1 MLMSEE
7 KHETEALPE
16 PSDNSA
22 DRPREIVTQKE
33 SPPAQQEIPVVTP
46 RRKHAAS
53 QEEQLRKRTMS
64 AGPTTLIGLGILL
77 LFALGVVLW
86 IVFVPIQAAVHAQAE
101 VLFKNKR
108 QTVQH
113 LEGGIV
119 SQILIHDGD
128 TVKNGQPLIILE
140 DKQVQPIVAMIEEQS
155 AAERATIAR
164 LDAES
169 KDLPAMQIPPQADR
183 YFRDEQRLFGARR
196 EAYQNQVQLI
206 RIQISQIQESI
217 KGQRERLSFKTQEI
231 SSLRE
236 QLEAN
241 QTLLKDGYVTK
252 TIVLD
257 IQRQLAAHTGE
268 REALLASI
276 AADKRRI
283 TELEQRILTLKSERI
298 QNAASELKQSVLRR
312 IDQMER
318 VRPMRDTLERQ
329 IIRAPVSGKV
339 VALKVST
346 IGGIIMPR
354 ETLMEIAPTGGNLM
368 LEARIELRDISE
380 VKVGQRCEI
389 MITGYDSRKVQPLR
403 GTVTYVSADRIIPS
417 TPAEGQQPYYTAHI
431 EFDPES
437 IRNLGEN
444 KLIPGMSAN
453 VTIAIAPRT
462 ALDFMIGPITES
474 AKRALQ
480 TK

>member
-1 MLMSEE
+1 MREE
-7 KHETEALPE
+7 ERENKALLGSNIKP
-16 PSDNSA
+16 A
-22 DRPREIVTQKE
+22 DSQGEVVTQKNE
-33 SPPAQQEIPVVTP
+33 PPAQQDIPGVTS
-46 RRKHAAS
+46 RKQYSSATH
-53 QEEQLRKRTMS
+53 EEQLRKQTMS

-77 LFALGVVLW
+77 LFALGLVLW
-86 IVFVPIQAAVHAQAE
+86 IMFVPIQAAVHAQAE
-101 VLFKNKR
+101 VLFENKR

-119 SQILIHDGD
+119 SQILVHDGD
-128 TVKNGQPLIILE
+128 SVKTGQPLIVLE

-155 AAERATIAR
+155 AAERATMAR

-169 KDLPAMQIPPQADR
+169 KDLAAMQIPPKADR
-183 YFRDEQRLFGARR
+183 HFQAEERLFRARR
-196 EAYQNQVQLI
+196 EAYLNQVQLI

-217 KGQRERLSFKTQEI
+217 KGQQERLSFKTQEI

-257 IQRQLAAHTGE
+257 IQRQLAALTGE

-276 AADKRRI
+276 AGDKRRI
-283 TELEQRILTLKSERI
+283 TELEQRILTFKSERI

-329 IIRAPVSGKV
+329 IIRAPVSGKI

-354 ETLMEIAPTGGNLM
+354 ETLMEIAPTGGNLI
-368 LEARIELRDISE
+368 LEAKIELKDISE
-380 VKVGQRCEI
+380 IRIGQKCEI
-389 MITGYDSRKVQPLR
+389 MITGYDSRKVQSLR
-403 GTVTYVSADRIIPS
+403 GRVTYISADRIVPT
-417 TPAEGQQPYYTAHI
+417 TPTEGQQPYYTAHI

-437 IRNLGEN
+437 IKDLGEN
-444 KLIPGMSAN
+444 RLIPGMSAS

-474 AKRALQ
+474 AKKALQ

>member
-1 MLMSEE
+1 MRDEE
-7 KHETEALPE
+7 TKNRAVQETGADAADE
-16 PSDNSA
+16 PG
-22 DRPREIVTQKE
+22 EIVAQKDT
-33 SPPAQQEIPVVTP
+33 PPAEQEIPVVTP
-46 RRKHAAS
+46 RQVHSATH
-53 QEEQLRKRTMS
+53 EEQLRKKTMS
-64 AGPTTLIGLGILL
+64 AGPTTLVGLGILL
-77 LFALGVVLW
+77 LFALGIVLW
-86 IVFVPIQAAVHAQAE
+86 IMFVPIQAAVHAPAE

-119 SQILIHDGD
+119 SRILVHDGD
-128 TVKNGQPLIILE
+128 SVKTGQPLIILE

-155 AAERATIAR
+155 AAERATMAR

-169 KDLPAMQIPPQADR
+169 KDLGAMQVPPQADR
-183 YFRDEQRLFGARR
+183 HFQAEERLFRARR
-196 EAYQNQVQLI
+196 EAYLNQVQLI

-217 KGQRERLSFKTQEI
+217 KGQQERLSFKTQEI
-231 SSLRE
+231 ASLRE

-268 REALLASI
+268 REALVAAI
-276 AADKRRI
+276 AGDKRRI

-298 QNAASELKQSVLRR
+298 QSAASELKQSVLRR

-354 ETLMEIAPTGGNLM
+354 ETLMEIAPTGEDLI
-368 LEARIELRDISE
+368 LEAKIDLKDISE
-380 VKVGQRCEI
+380 VRVGQKCEI
-389 MITGYDSRKVQPLR
+389 MITGYDSRKVQPIR
-403 GTVTYVSADRIIPS
+403 GRVTYISDDRIIPT
-417 TPAEGQQPYYTAHI
+417 TPAQGQESYYTAHI
-431 EFDPES
+431 DFDPES
-437 IRNLGEN
+437 IKNLGEN
-444 KLIPGMSAN
+444 KLIPGMTAG

-462 ALDFMIGPITES
+462 ALDFMIGPIRES
-474 AKRALQ
+474 AKKALQ